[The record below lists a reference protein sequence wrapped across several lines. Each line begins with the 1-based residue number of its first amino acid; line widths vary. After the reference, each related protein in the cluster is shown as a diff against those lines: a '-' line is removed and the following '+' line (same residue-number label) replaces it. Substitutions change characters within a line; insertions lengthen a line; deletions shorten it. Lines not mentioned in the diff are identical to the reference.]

1 MIKIWSTIMRK
12 NVEINTSESGLSIVE
27 IIISLAI
34 ASVILIGLL
43 LVLST
48 NYRVRQQDRIL
59 TSKLIDA
66 AIMKQALNESV
77 TMAGAIVTP
86 SALSVSANLTTFL
99 GYNTWGNISN
109 TGANTGLSSVAL
121 PTPPISVTASTA
133 SFYWVGD
140 NGGGQEL
147 CQGTLLISG
156 DVMQYIVNSRNISGG
171 SSTCTSNGQPKAE
184 ADFLIGTG
192 WSFQPM
198 LQVGTSC
205 LGPAFNG
212 VNGVNGQTADALVA
226 VKSPM
231 AGTSATS
238 STAST
243 QVSACLP
250 NWNQ

>member
-1 MIKIWSTIMRK
+1 MVATMIKIWSKIMRK
-12 NVEINTSESGLSIVE
+12 KVAMNISESGLSIIE

-34 ASVILIGLL
+34 ASIIGICIL

-66 AIMKQALNESV
+66 AIMKQALNKSA

-99 GYNTWGNISN
+99 GYNTWGNTSN
-109 TGANTGLSSVAL
+109 SGANTNLSSVSL
-121 PTPPISVTASTA
+121 PTQPISVTASNV
-133 SFYWVGD
+133 SFDWVSD

-156 DVMQYIVNSRNISGG
+156 DVMRYIINSQNLSGG
-171 SSTCTSNGQPKAE
+171 SSTCTSNGHRTAE
-184 ADFLIGTG
+184 ADFLIGTR
-192 WSFQPM
+192 WSFQPT

-212 VNGVNGQTADALVA
+212 QIADALVA

-243 QVSACLP
+243 QVSVCLP

>member
-1 MIKIWSTIMRK
+1 MVATMIKIWSKIMRK
-12 NVEINTSESGLSIVE
+12 HIALNISEYGLSIIE
-27 IIISLAI
+27 IAISLAI
-34 ASVILIGLL
+34 ASIIGICIL

-66 AIMKQALNESV
+66 AIMKQALNKSA

-86 SALSVSANLTTFL
+86 SALSVSANLNLTSFL
-99 GYNTWGNISN
+99 GYNTWGSPSN
-109 TGANTGLSSVAL
+109 SGANTGLSSVAL

-133 SFYWVGD
+133 SFDWISD

-147 CQGTLLISG
+147 CQGTLVISG
-156 DVMQYIVNSRNISGG
+156 DVMRYIINSQNLSGG
-171 SSTCTSNGQPKAE
+171 SSTCTSNGQPTAE

-192 WSFQPM
+192 WSFQPT

-212 VNGVNGQTADALVA
+212 QIADALVA

-231 AGTSATS
+231 AGISATS

-243 QVSACLP
+243 QVSVCLP

>member
-12 NVEINTSESGLSIVE
+12 NVEINTSEYGLSIVE

-86 SALSVSANLTTFL
+86 SALSVSVNLTTFL
-99 GYNTWGNISN
+99 GYNTWANISN
-109 TGANTGLSSVAL
+109 PGANTGLSSVAL

-133 SFYWVGD
+133 SFYWVSD

-171 SSTCTSNGQPKAE
+171 SSTCTSNGQPMAE

-212 VNGVNGQTADALVA
+212 INKKTADALVA